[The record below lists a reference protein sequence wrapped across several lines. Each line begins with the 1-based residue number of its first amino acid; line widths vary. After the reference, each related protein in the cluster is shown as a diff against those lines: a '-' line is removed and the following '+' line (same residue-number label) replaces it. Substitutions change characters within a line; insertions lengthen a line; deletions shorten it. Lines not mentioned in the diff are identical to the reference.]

1 MQEAS
6 GKQMVSVKEA
16 AERLGQHEQTIRRHI
31 KDGSLKAERIPGKYG
46 EYQWL
51 VEVPQPAP
59 LPDLDVGKLVARI
72 EELNQLVGYWHG
84 RFDVLDN
91 QLRLLKEAPPVN
103 KPVAA
108 PMVTP
113 APVITSTAAP
123 SRSWLKRLF
132 GIK

>member
-1 MQEAS
+1 MQAAS

-16 AERLGQHEQTIRRHI
+16 AERLGQHEQTVRRHI

-59 LPDLDVGKLVARI
+59 LPDLDAGKLVARI

-84 RFDVLDN
+84 RAEAAEAEN
-91 QLRLLKEAPPVN
+91 KLLK
-103 KPVAA
+103 
-108 PMVTP
+108 
-113 APVITSTAAP
+113 APVITPAP
-123 SRSWLKRLF
+123 RRPWYKF
-132 GIK
+132 W